1 MQDEQMK
8 EIKTKLYI
16 LVVTLSTEDN
26 VNLLQQLKSDFKMT
40 IKWTKYQSKMSTEKQ
55 NQYLDFLIDSIF
67 Q

>member
-40 IKWTKYQSKMSTEKQ
+40 IKWTKYQ
-55 NQYLDFLIDSIF
+55 
-67 Q
+67 